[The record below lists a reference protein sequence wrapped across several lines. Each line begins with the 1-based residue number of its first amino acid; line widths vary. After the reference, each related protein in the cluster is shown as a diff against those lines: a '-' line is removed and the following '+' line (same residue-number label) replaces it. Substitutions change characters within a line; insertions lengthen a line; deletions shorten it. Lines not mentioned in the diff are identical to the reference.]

1 MRQRCG
7 TNATLPVA
15 EILDIRGSQF
25 ASRGGRW
32 RHARVH
38 PLNIRGSRAIA
49 AWPGSLAWAQK
60 TDIVRL
66 ANGDRVTGEIENL
79 QRGRL
84 ELSTDDAGT
93 IEFEWDNIASVE
105 SKRQFEIGTTDGR
118 RVLGSLQPG
127 VGRVVRITGGGADLT
142 LTMSEIT
149 SIYPIGASF
158 WRKLDGAF
166 NMGYSYTRSSAIGQ
180 LSINTDTT
188 FRRPAFI
195 VMLSISGTV
204 TEQPGTDGDDRGNLT
219 LQYARFRGNW
229 FAGGIGTFENNES
242 LGIKLRSQVGG
253 VFGHRFVNT
262 NRAQLSVGSG
272 LVVNNEQGV
281 DTEPTENFEATVTFR
296 TSYYTYDGSKTN
308 FSMGF
313 DYFPSLSNWGRQR
326 IQFDVSLAQDV
337 WKDLSFS
344 IDLFDTFD
352 SRPPN
357 PDAARNDVGI
367 VTSLGWTY

>member
-1 MRQRCG
+1 MP
-7 TNATLPVA
+7 AV
-15 EILDIRGSQF
+15 RGFSPSTF
-25 ASRGGRW
+25 LFLS
-32 RHARVH
+32 
-38 PLNIRGSRAIA
+38 AIV
-49 AWPGSLAWAQK
+49 AWPGSPAWAQK
-60 TDIVRL
+60 TDVVRL
-66 ANGDRVTGEIENL
+66 ANGDHVTGEIENL

-93 IEFEWDNIASVE
+93 IEFEWDNIASVQ
-105 SKRQFEIGTTDGR
+105 STRQFEIGTTDGR

-127 VGRVVRITGGGADLT
+127 VGRVVLITGGGADLT
-142 LTMSEIT
+142 LPMSEIT

-180 LSINTDTT
+180 LSVNTDTT
-188 FRRPAFI
+188 FRRPAFL

-204 TEQPGTDGDDRGNLT
+204 TEQPGTDGDDRGNVT
-219 LQYARFRGNW
+219 LQYARFRGRW
-229 FAGGIGTFENNES
+229 FAGGVGTFENNES
-242 LGIKLRSQVGG
+242 LGIVLRSQVAG

-262 NRAQLSVGSG
+262 NRAQLSLGGG

-281 DTEPTENFEATVTFR
+281 DTEPTENFEATATFR

-308 FSMGF
+308 FTLGF

-326 IQFDVSLAQDV
+326 IQFDVSLSQDV